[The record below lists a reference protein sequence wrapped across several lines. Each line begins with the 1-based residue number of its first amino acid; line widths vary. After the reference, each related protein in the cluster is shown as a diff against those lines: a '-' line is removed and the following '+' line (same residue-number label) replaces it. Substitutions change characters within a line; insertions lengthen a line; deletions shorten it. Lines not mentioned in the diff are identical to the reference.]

1 MTDLLRISDVEVEY
15 RTRGRGRVRAVAGV
29 SLDVA
34 PGQIVGLVG
43 ESGCGKSSLA
53 RVAVGLTAP
62 SAGEVRY
69 AGRPVTPLGWRRRP
83 GAEIGLQMVFQNPYA
98 SLNPRRTIGA
108 QLLDGVAETV
118 TGAARRDRVGEL
130 LDRVGMPAAAADR
143 YPHQFS
149 GGQRQRLAIAR
160 ALAPQP
166 RMIIADEPVTA
177 LDASSQ
183 AQVVNLLVG
192 LVRDL
197 DMGMLFISHD
207 LALVHEIADVTA
219 VMYLGRIVETAPTR
233 ELWRDPRHPYTRALI
248 DAVPQIGPTPRLPA
262 TLAGEVPDPA
272 NAPTGCRFRPRCPHA
287 FAPCGDQP
295 PTLQLGGR
303 SAACW
308 LNDPTA
314 APAAVPAH

>member
-1 MTDLLRISDVEVEY
+1 MLRIDDVEVEY
-15 RTRGRGRVRAVAGV
+15 RARGRGAVRAVAGV

-53 RVAVGLTAP
+53 RVAVGLAAP
-62 SAGEVRY
+62 SAGTIRF
-69 AGRPVTPLGWRRRP
+69 AGRPVTPLGWRRR
-83 GAEIGLQMVFQNPYA
+83 ADDEVGLQMVFQNPYA
-98 SLNPRRTIGA
+98 SLNPRRTIGD
-108 QLLDGVAETV
+108 QLLDGVPGQLG
-118 TGAARRDRVGEL
+118 GAARRGRVADL
-130 LDRVGMPAAAADR
+130 LDRVGMPATAADR

-160 ALAPQP
+160 ALAPEP

-192 LVRDL
+192 LVREL

-219 VMYLGRIVETAPTR
+219 VMYLGKIVETAPTR
-233 ELWRDPRHPYTRALI
+233 ELWRAPRHPYTRALI
-248 DAVPQIGPTPRLPA
+248 DAVPQISATPTLPKP
-262 TLAGEVPDPA
+262 LAGEVPDPS

-287 FAPCGDQP
+287 FDPCGTQP
-295 PTLQLGGR
+295 PTVDLGGR

-308 LNDPTA
+308 LTDPTV
-314 APAAVPAH
+314 APATAAAS

>member
-1 MTDLLRISDVEVEY
+1 GVLLADEVTSELDAGNRQRVLDLLHDEAR
-15 RTRGRGRVRAVAGV
+15 RGA
-29 SLDVA
+29 D
-34 PGQIVGLVG
+34 
-43 ESGCGKSSLA
+43 
-53 RVAVGLTAP
+53 
-62 SAGEVRY
+62 
-69 AGRPVTPLGWRRRP
+69 RPVTPLGWRPRSD
-83 GAEIGLQMVFQNPYA
+83 AEVGLQMVFQNPYA
-98 SLNPRRTIGA
+98 SLNPRRTIGS
-108 QLLDGVAETV
+108 QLLDGVPATV
-118 TGAARRDRVGEL
+118 TGAARRARVHEL
-130 LDRVGMPAAAADR
+130 LDRVAMPASAADR

-160 ALAPQP
+160 ALAPEP

-207 LALVHEIADVTA
+207 LSLVHEIADVTA

-233 ELWRDPRHPYTRALI
+233 ELWRAPRHPYTRALI

-262 TLAGEVPDPA
+262 ILAGEVPDPA

-287 FAPCGDQP
+287 FDRCVEQP
-295 PTLQLGGR
+295 PTVDLGDR
-303 SAACW
+303 SVACW
-308 LNDPTA
+308 LTDSAAAPTA
-314 APAAVPAH
+314 ARPL